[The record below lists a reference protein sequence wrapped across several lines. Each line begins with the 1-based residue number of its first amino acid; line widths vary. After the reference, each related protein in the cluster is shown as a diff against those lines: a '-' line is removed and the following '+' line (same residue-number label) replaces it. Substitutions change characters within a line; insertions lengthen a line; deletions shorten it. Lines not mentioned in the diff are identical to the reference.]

1 MTCLTPLLR
10 LRKSKER
17 RPAVARIVIV
27 DDDKTFRG
35 LIVTVLEL
43 EGHEAL
49 AIAQPGAIVAT
60 VRQEDPDLVL
70 MDIHIGQ
77 RDTLGALRD
86 LKSDEALNDIPV
98 VMTSGSD
105 RGQECLDAGADK
117 FLMKPFRPSEM
128 VATIDKLIR

>member
-1 MTCLTPLLR
+1 M
-10 LRKSKER
+10 
-17 RPAVARIVIV
+17 ARIVIV

-49 AIAQPGAIVAT
+49 AIAQPEAIMAT
-60 VRQEDPDLVL
+60 VRQEDPDLVI

-86 LKSDEALNDIPV
+86 LKSDEALDDIPV

-105 RGQECLDAGADK
+105 RSRECLDAGADK

-128 VATIDKLIR
+128 VATIDELLRTAD

>member
-1 MTCLTPLLR
+1 
-10 LRKSKER
+10 
-17 RPAVARIVIV
+17 VARIVIV

-35 LIVTVLEL
+35 LLVTVLEL

-49 AIAQPGAIVAT
+49 AVAQPEAIVAT
-60 VRQEDPDLVL
+60 VRQEDPDLVF

-86 LKSDEALNDIPV
+86 LKSDEALDDIPV

-128 VATIDKLIR
+128 VATIDELIRTAD

>member
-70 MDIHIGQ
+70 MDIHIGEQ
-77 RDTLGALRD
+77 DTLGALRD

>member
-1 MTCLTPLLR
+1 
-10 LRKSKER
+10 
-17 RPAVARIVIV
+17 VARIVIV

>member
-1 MTCLTPLLR
+1 LSP
-10 LRKSKER
+10 RKKKRTGKETR
-17 RPAVARIVIV
+17 AAVAKIVVV
-27 DDDKTFRG
+27 DDDKTFRQ
-35 LIVTVLEL
+35 LLVTVLKL
-43 EGHEAL
+43 EGHG
-49 AIAQPGAIVAT
+49 AISVAQPEAIVAL

-70 MDIHIGQ
+70 MDVHIGN

-86 LKSDEALNDIPV
+86 LKSDEALSDIPV

-128 VATIDKLIR
+128 VATIDELIRPAN